1 MTKNQVIKLGMIG
14 LGQRGKGLL
23 DMILAGWKDV
33 SVVAVCDAYED
44 RVEAAAEAVKAA
56 SGVRPTCES
65 DYKKVLANPEVKA
78 VIIATSWEMHVTMA
92 VEAMYAGKVVGL
104 EVGGTFDINECWK
117 LVDAYEE
124 TKTPFMFMENC
135 NYGRRELMA
144 LNMAEQGVFGEIV
157 HCAGGYMHDL
167 RKEVAYGVENRHYR
181 LEKYKTH
188 NAENYPTH
196 ELGPLAKI
204 LHINHGNRLES
215 LVSVASKAAG
225 LHEYI
230 LKNKADDEEL
240 KNTIFKQGDVVT
252 TVIRC
257 AQGQTITMTL
267 NTTLPR
273 YYSRGFT
280 VCGTKGMYEEATDS
294 VYMDNGKDE
303 VFHEK
308 WLSEKG
314 GNAKEYEEEYDHPLW
329 KKHMNGATGVMGDHG
344 GADGLMLS
352 VFFDCVRY
360 DKTMPIDVYDAATW
374 MAVTALSEQ
383 SIANGSVPVEF
394 PDFTKGKWMEK

>member
-1 MTKNQVIKLGMIG
+1 MTKNKEIKLGVIG

-33 SVVAVCDAYED
+33 SIVVVCDGYED
-44 RVEAAAEAVKAA
+44 RAKAAADAVFET
-56 SGVRPTCES
+56 SGKRPMCVT
-65 DYKKVLANPEVKA
+65 DYKKVLKHPDVET
-78 VIIATSWEMHVTMA
+78 VIIATSWEMHIPMA
-92 VEAMYAGKVVGL
+92 IEAMHAGKIVGL

-117 LVDAYEE
+117 LVEAYEE
-124 TKTPFMFMENC
+124 TKATFMFLENC

-144 LNMAEQGVFGEIV
+144 QNMAEQGLLGEIV

-196 ELGPLAKI
+196 ELGPIAKI
-204 LHINHGNRLES
+204 LKINHGNRFVS
-215 LVSVASKAAG
+215 LVSIASKAAG

-240 KNTIFKQGDVVT
+240 KNTVFKQGDVVT
-252 TVIRC
+252 TVIQC
-257 AQGQTITMTL
+257 EQGQTVTLTL

-273 YYSRGFT
+273 FYSRGFT
-280 VCGTKGMYEEATDS
+280 ICGTRGMYEEATDS
-294 VYMDNGKDE
+294 VYMDNGEDE

-308 WLSEKG
+308 WLVEKG
-314 GNAKEYEEEYDHPLW
+314 GNAKEYEEQYDHPLW
-329 KKHMNGATGVMGDHG
+329 KEHMSGATGIMGDHG

-352 VFFDCVRY
+352 VFFDCIRNQ
-360 DKTMPIDVYDAATW
+360 KPMPIDVYDAATW

-383 SIANGSVPVEF
+383 SIAQGGKPMEF
-394 PDFTKGKWMEK
+394 PDFTNGNWKAM